1 MGKLRVPADLL
12 RLRGATGRLASLTA
26 FDIAA
31 PMVVADF
38 KLQKRSAAPIVRGG
52 AGKPA

>member
-1 MGKLRVPADLL
+1 
-12 RLRGATGRLASLTA
+12 
-26 FDIAA
+26 
-31 PMVVADF
+31 MVVADF